1 MLKTVMGADLGSKN
15 TGVALKEGCFTEP
28 SLICVEA
35 GKNGGVRAIGEEAR
49 LDGYGRVAPIR
60 NGCCTN
66 VKLLALELIGLTKKY
81 GGRRGSP
88 RGTELYLALNR
99 SIRLHRLRQFEKA
112 AETAGFHNVRVL
124 ERSLMGAI
132 GAGVDIAS
140 DKVML
145 LVDVGA
151 QTVNCAAIACGGI
164 VAECAETFG
173 SELADRAIQNYFAS
187 AHRVHIGSRVAELMK
202 MNLNRL
208 GFTVD
213 GRSIDDGLPRAV
225 KANAEDVRAAALGG
239 VKCIV
244 SLAADMIRLL
254 PPEACADVLDTGIT
268 LIGGGAKMCGL
279 AELFKAELGVAARVA
294 ENAETAVADGM
305 RRYLF
310 LEKAKRGS
318 VLNECFAKTSAQ
330 SPLIEAA
337 DAAMEE

>member
-1 MLKTVMGADLGSKN
+1 MLKTVIGADLGSKN
-15 TGVALKEGCFTEP
+15 NRVALKEGCFVEP

-35 GKNGGVRAIGEEAR
+35 GRNGGVRAIGEEAR
-49 LDGYGRVAPIR
+49 FDGYGRIAPIR

-81 GGRRGSP
+81 VGRRGSP
-88 RGTELYLALNR
+88 RGTELYLALNKT
-99 SIRLHRLRQFEKA
+99 IRLHSLRQFERA
-112 AETAGFHNVRVL
+112 AETAGFHNFRFL

-132 GAGVDIAS
+132 GAGADIAS
-140 DKVML
+140 NKVML

-151 QTVNCAAIACGGI
+151 QTVNCAAIASGGI
-164 VAECAETFG
+164 VAECSEAFG

-202 MNLNRL
+202 LNLDRL

-213 GRSIDDGLPRAV
+213 GRSIDNGLLCAV

-244 SLAADMIRLL
+244 SLAADMLRLL

-268 LIGGGAKMCGL
+268 LVGGGAKMCGL
-279 AELFKAELGVAARVA
+279 AELFKTELGVAARVA

-318 VLNECFAKTSAQ
+318 VLNEYFAKTSVHTT
-330 SPLIEAA
+330 LIEAA
-337 DAAMEE
+337 DSILDA